1 MPRSALIV
9 GNGEPPP
16 RALLEEFAGFD
27 LLLCADG
34 GAHTAL
40 RYGLQPDYIIGD
52 LDSLDAEA
60 SSAIPAKRLIAVD
73 PEGDLGTDAQKV
85 LDCAVELDVTA
96 AVLLGFTGRRVDHL
110 LWNLSLL
117 KTYHHRLALRM
128 IDAHCEI
135 RLIDRRIRFHAA
147 LGQKLSLCPL
157 AGPVEGIS
165 TTGLKW
171 PLQAAVLA
179 PGVRD
184 GISNEVVA
192 PLVEIEVG
200 SGDLLLC
207 VQRDSADGKIEILP

>member
-16 RALLEEFAGFD
+16 CALLEEFAGAD

-34 GAHTAL
+34 GAHTTL

-52 LDSLDAEA
+52 LDSLGTDAR
-60 SSAIPAKRLIAVD
+60 SAVPAEHLIAVD

-85 LDCAVELDVTA
+85 LDHAIGIGLTE
-96 AVLLGFTGRRVDHL
+96 AVLLGFTGRRIDHL

-117 KTYHHRLALRM
+117 KTYRGRIALRM
-128 IDAHCEI
+128 VDEHCET

-157 AGPVEGIS
+157 AGLVEDIT

-171 PLQAAVLA
+171 PLHKAALV
-179 PGVRD
+179 PGVRN

-192 PLVEIEVG
+192 ALVEIEVG
-200 SGDLLLC
+200 NGDLLLC

>member
-16 RALLEEFAGFD
+16 RALLEEFAGSD

-34 GAHTAL
+34 GAHVAL
-40 RYGLQPDYIIGD
+40 RCGLQPDFVVGD
-52 LDSLDAEA
+52 LDSLGSET
-60 SSAIPAKRLIAVD
+60 SSSIPTECLIAVD
-73 PEGDLGTDAQKV
+73 PEGDLSTDGRKV
-85 LDCAVELDVTA
+85 LDHAVELGVTE

-117 KTYHHRLALRM
+117 KTYRRRLALRM

-135 RLIDRRIRFHAA
+135 RLIDRHIRFRAEC
-147 LGQKLSLCPL
+147 GQKLSLCPL
-157 AGPVEGIS
+157 AGPVEGIT

-171 PLQAAVLA
+171 PLQAEALA

-192 PLVEIEVG
+192 DPVEIEVDR
-200 SGDLLLC
+200 GDLLLC
-207 VQRDSADGKIEILP
+207 VLRDSGGGTIEILP

>member
-1 MPRSALIV
+1 MAEGIR
-9 GNGEPPP
+9 
-16 RALLEEFAGFD
+16 
-27 LLLCADG
+27 
-34 GAHTAL
+34 TAL
-40 RYGLQPDYIIGD
+40 QY
-52 LDSLDAEA
+52 
-60 SSAIPAKRLIAVD
+60 IPAERLIAVD
-73 PEGDLGTDAQKV
+73 PAGDLGTDAQKV

-135 RLIDRRIRFHAA
+135 RLIDRHIRFRAEC
-147 LGQKLSLCPL
+147 GQKLSLCPL

-192 PLVEIEVG
+192 APVEIEVG